1 MKIPAKSEES
11 LLAGWRTP
19 TRRSTPF
26 QLSKKSKARL
36 DGVDKRLVA
45 LVEEILHY
53 IDVSVIEGLRSVA
66 TQKYYVSI
74 GVSKTMRS
82 KHLQG
87 KAVDLYPYPVPRL
100 SSGEID
106 SDAECWDNL
115 GRLGIVLSR
124 RLGIPV
130 QWGGLWVSLVDKP
143 HFEIKE
149 N

>member
-1 MKIPAKSEES
+1 M
-11 LLAGWRTP
+11 
-19 TRRSTPF
+19 
-26 QLSKKSKARL
+26 
-36 DGVDKRLVA
+36 
-45 LVEEILHY
+45 
-53 IDVSVIEGLRSVA
+53 DVSVIEGLRSVT

-87 KAVDLYPYPVPRL
+87 KAVDLYPYPVPRK

-106 SDAECWDNL
+106 SEAECWNEL